1 MTKPHDRNLGMSR
14 EITRRDFLNG
24 VAITLTGSAAAG
36 RWARP
41 VGAEPLLAGAQA
53 ADYYP
58 PTLTGMR
65 GSHAGSFEVAHALSD
80 GRTWD
85 SGPDTDTGERYD
97 LVVVGGGISGL
108 SAAWFFRAAA
118 GPAARILI
126 LDNHDDFGG
135 HAKRNEFSY
144 EGQTLLINGGTL
156 NIEAPGQYSAEAAAL
171 LREIGID
178 RERFR
183 AARDRDRGRPRGLGR
198 AFFFDHETF
207 GEDRL
212 VPGYG
217 RLPWSGFAEKAPLSA
232 AARRDLVRL
241 NDDASDFETM
251 PELHSDAKKARLARI
266 SYRDYLIDVLGLDS
280 RVADFYQSRP
290 HGLFCVG
297 IDAIPALF
305 CWEMGYPGFQGMALE
320 PTPPERLINEP
331 GGQHGRENGAR
342 ASEGGPSLRF
352 ADGNATITRLLVS
365 DLIPEAIEASSMED
379 VVMADLYY
387 DRLDVA
393 GADVRIRLNSTAVHV
408 AHRGDPA
415 DSSEVEVT
423 YVRDGKAQTVRA
435 AGCVMACYNSVI
447 PHLCPELPAA
457 QKEALA
463 YAVKAP
469 IVYTNVLLRD
479 WSAFQELGGEQ
490 HRGAGCL
497 PHEPQPRFPDATRRL
512 PAGAHAA
519 GPGPAAHGAD
529 AQQPRLAEEAAAY
542 RGQTR
547 PPLWR
552 PSRRLSATSAATSA
566 ECCRAAVSTR
576 HATSWRSRSTAGRTV
591 TRTPTTASTIRSAG
605 PSTPPD
611 GQAQRLSVASAS
623 AASPSPTPTPR
634 PAPTLTR
641 RSTRPTAPC
650 RSCCREKPYFP
661 GEPAR
666 GRVRH
671 SGQVFVHYLVENPF
685 AHRHMLGRR

>member
-1 MTKPHDRNLGMSR
+1 M
-14 EITRRDFLNG
+14 
-24 VAITLTGSAAAG
+24 GS
-36 RWARP
+36 
-41 VGAEPLLAGAQA
+41 EPLLAGVQA

-58 PTLTGMR
+58 PALTGMR
-65 GSHAGSFEVAHALSD
+65 GSHDGSFEVAHATRD
-80 GRTWD
+80 GRSWD
-85 SGPDTDTGERYD
+85 IGPDTDTGERYD

-108 SAAWFFRAAA
+108 SAAWFFRNAA

-144 EGQTLLINGGTL
+144 QGQTLLINGGTL
-156 NIEAPGQYSAEAAAL
+156 NIEAPGQYSAVAAAL
-171 LREIGID
+171 LRDIGID

-183 AARDRDRGRPRGLGR
+183 RAAARDRDRGRPSGLGR

-217 RLPWSGFAEKAPLSA
+217 RLPWSEFVGKAPLSE

-280 RVADFYQSRP
+280 RVADFYQSRT

-305 CWEMGYPGFQGMALE
+305 CWEMGYPGFQGMALG

-365 DLIPEAIEASSMED
+365 DLIPESIEASSMED
-379 VVMADLYY
+379 VVMARLYY

-393 GADVRIRLNSTAVHV
+393 GSAVRIRLNSTAVRV

-423 YVRDGKAQTVRA
+423 YVRDGRAQTVRA
-435 AGCVMACYNSVI
+435 AACVMACYNSVV
-447 PHLCPELPAA
+447 PYLCPELPAA

-469 IVYTNVLLRD
+469 IVYTSVLLRE
-479 WSAFQELGGEQ
+479 WSAFQELGVSNIAAPGAYHTSLSLDFPTRLGDYQPARTPRDPVLLHMVRTPNSPGLPKKQQ
-490 HRGAGCL
+490 HIAG
-497 PHEPQPRFPDATRRL
+497 RRDL
-512 PAGAHAA
+512 
-519 GPGPAAHGAD
+519 
-529 AQQPRLAEEAAAY
+529 L
-542 RGQTR
+542 
-547 PPLWR
+547 
-552 PSRRLSATSAATSA
+552 AATFETFERNIRGDLS
-566 ECCRAAVSTR
+566 RMLSGSRFDAARDVVAITVNR
-576 HATSWRSRSTAGRTV
+576 WPHGYAYTYNTLDDPMRWALDTPDDRPNVVGRKPFG
-591 TRTPTTASTIRSAG
+591 RIAIANSDA
-605 PSTPPD
+605 
-611 GQAQRLSVASAS
+611 
-623 AASPSPTPTPR
+623 AASPHTD
-634 PAPTLTR
+634 A
-641 RSTRPTAPC
+641 AIN
-650 RSCCREKPYFP
+650 E
-661 GEPAR
+661 
-666 GRVRH
+666 
-671 SGQVFVHYLVENPF
+671 
-685 AHRHMLGRR
+685 AHRAVQELL

>member
-1 MTKPHDRNLGMSR
+1 MAKPHDRDLGMSR

-24 VAITLTGSAAAG
+24 AAIALTGSVAG
-36 RWARP
+36 GHWVRMT
-41 VGAEPLLAGAQA
+41 GTEPSLAGVQA

-58 PTLTGMR
+58 PALTGMR
-65 GSHAGSFEVAHALSD
+65 GSHAGSFEVAHAMRD
-80 GRTWD
+80 GRSWD
-85 SGPDTDTGERYD
+85 IGPDTDTGERYD

-118 GPAARILI
+118 GPGARILI

-156 NIEAPGQYSAEAAAL
+156 NIEAPGQYSAAAAAL

-178 RERFR
+178 RERYR
-183 AARDRDRGRPRGLGR
+183 LAAGRDRETGRPRGLGR

-212 VPGYG
+212 VTGYG
-217 RLPWSGFAEKAPLSA
+217 RGPWSEFVEKAPLSE

-251 PELHSDAKKARLARI
+251 PELRSDAKKARLARI
-266 SYRDYLIDVLGLDS
+266 SYRDYLIDVLELDA
-280 RVADFYQSRP
+280 RVADFYQSRT

-305 CWEMGYPGFQGMALE
+305 CWEMGYPGFQGMALD

-331 GGQHGRENGAR
+331 GGQHGRENAAR

-365 DLIPEAIEASSMED
+365 GLIPESIEASSMED
-379 VVMADLYY
+379 VVTARLYY
-387 DRLDVA
+387 DRLDIA
-393 GADVRIRLNSTAVHV
+393 GADVRIRLNSTAVRV

-435 AGCVMACYNSVI
+435 GGCVMACYNSVI
-447 PHLCPELPAA
+447 PYLCPELPLV
-457 QKEALA
+457 QREALA

-469 IVYTNVLLRD
+469 IVYTSVLLPDWTAFESLGVSSITAPGAYHTSLSLDFPTRLGDYQPARTPRD
-479 WSAFQELGGEQ
+479 PVVLHLVRTPCSPGSPKKQQHIEGRRDLQAATFGTFERNIREDLARMLSGSAFDPA
-490 HRGAGCL
+490 RDVAAITVNRW
-497 PHEPQPRFPDATRRL
+497 PHGYAYTYNTLDDPIRWALDTPDDRPNVVGRR
-512 PAGAHAA
+512 PFGRIAIANS
-519 GPGPAAHGAD
+519 D
-529 AQQPRLAEEAAAY
+529 A
-542 RGQTR
+542 
-547 PPLWR
+547 
-552 PSRRLSATSAATSA
+552 
-566 ECCRAAVSTR
+566 
-576 HATSWRSRSTAGRTV
+576 
-591 TRTPTTASTIRSAG
+591 
-605 PSTPPD
+605 
-611 GQAQRLSVASAS
+611 
-623 AASPSPTPTPR
+623 AASPHTDAAINEAYR
-634 PAPTLTR
+634 AV
-641 RSTRPTAPC
+641 
-650 RSCCREKPYFP
+650 RE
-661 GEPAR
+661 
-666 GRVRH
+666 
-671 SGQVFVHYLVENPF
+671 L
-685 AHRHMLGRR
+685 L

>member
-1 MTKPHDRNLGMSR
+1 MAKRHDRDLGMSR

-24 VAITLTGSAAAG
+24 TAIALTGTLGAG
-36 RWARP
+36 HWARAM
-41 VGAEPLLAGAQA
+41 GDEPLLAGVQADA

-58 PTLTGMR
+58 PALTGMR
-65 GSHAGSFEVAHALSD
+65 GSHVGSFEVGHALRD
-80 GRTWD
+80 GRSWR

-118 GPAARILI
+118 GSGARILI

-135 HAKRNEFSY
+135 HAKRNEFSF

-183 AARDRDRGRPRGLGR
+183 RAAVSDRELGRPTGLGR

-212 VPGYG
+212 VSGYG
-217 RLPWSGFAEKAPLSA
+217 RVPWTEFAGQAPLSE

-251 PELHSDAKKARLARI
+251 PELDSDAKKARLATI

-280 RVADFYQSRP
+280 SVADFYQSRP

-320 PTPPERLINEP
+320 PTPPERLVNEP
-331 GGQHGRENGAR
+331 GGQHGRESGAR

-365 DLIPEAIEASSMED
+365 GLIPESIAASSMED
-379 VVMADLYY
+379 VVTAGLHY

-393 GADVRIRLNSTAVHV
+393 GSDVRIRLNSTVVNV
-408 AHRGDPA
+408 AHRGERA

-423 YVRDGKAQTVRA
+423 YVREGRARKVRA
-435 AGCVMACYNSVI
+435 GGCVMACYNSVV
-447 PHLCPELPAA
+447 PYLCPELPAE

-463 YAVKAP
+463 YAIKAP
-469 IVYTNVLLRD
+469 IVYTSVLLRD
-479 WSAFQELGGEQ
+479 WSAFQTLGVSSITAPGAYHTSLSLDFPTRLGDYQPPRTPRDPVLLHLVRTPCSPGLPKKEQ
-490 HRGAGCL
+490 HIEG
-497 PHEPQPRFPDATRRL
+497 RRDL
-512 PAGAHAA
+512 
-519 GPGPAAHGAD
+519 
-529 AQQPRLAEEAAAY
+529 L
-542 RGQTR
+542 
-547 PPLWR
+547 
-552 PSRRLSATSAATSA
+552 AATF
-566 ECCRAAVSTR
+566 EKFERNIR
-576 HATSWRSRSTAGRTV
+576 GDLGRMLSGSDFDPARDVVAITV
-591 TRTPTTASTIRSAG
+591 NRWPHGYAYTYNTLYDPIRWALDTPDDRPNVVGRKPFGRITIANSDA
-605 PSTPPD
+605 
-611 GQAQRLSVASAS
+611 
-623 AASPSPTPTPR
+623 AASPHTDAAINEAYR
-634 PAPTLTR
+634 AVQEL
-641 RSTRPTAPC
+641 
-650 RSCCREKPYFP
+650 
-661 GEPAR
+661 
-666 GRVRH
+666 
-671 SGQVFVHYLVENPF
+671 L
-685 AHRHMLGRR
+685 

>member
-1 MTKPHDRNLGMSR
+1 MSSTHDRDLGMSR

-24 VAITLTGSAAAG
+24 VAIALTGSAGAG
-36 RWARP
+36 RWAHTT
-41 VGAEPLLAGAQA
+41 GTEPLLGGVQA

-58 PTLTGMR
+58 PALTGMR
-65 GSHAGSFEVAHALSD
+65 GSHVGSFEVAHALRD
-80 GRTWD
+80 GRSWD

-118 GPAARILI
+118 GADARILI

-135 HAKRNEFSY
+135 HAKRNEFSF

-183 AARDRDRGRPRGLGR
+183 RAAAGDRDRGRPRGLGR

-217 RLPWSGFAEKAPLSA
+217 RLPWSEFVEKAPLSE

-251 PELHSDAKKARLARI
+251 PELLSDAKKARLARI
-266 SYRDYLIDVLGLDS
+266 SYRDYLIDVLELDS
-280 RVADFYQSRP
+280 RVADFYQSRT

-320 PTPPERLINEP
+320 PTPPERLINQP
-331 GGQHGRENGAR
+331 GGQHGRENATR
-342 ASEGGPSLRF
+342 ASEGGPSIRF

-365 DLIPEAIEASSMED
+365 HLIPESIEASSMED
-379 VVMADLYY
+379 VVIARLYY
-387 DRLDVA
+387 DRLDRA
-393 GADVRIRLNSTAVHV
+393 GSGVRIRLNSTAVRV

-435 AGCVMACYNSVI
+435 AGCVMACYNGVI
-447 PHLCPELPAA
+447 PYLCPELPAV
-457 QKEALA
+457 QREALA

-469 IVYTNVLLRD
+469 IVYTSVLLRE
-479 WSAFQELGGEQ
+479 WSAFQGLGVSSVTAPGAYHTSLSLDFPTRLGDYHPARTLRDPVLLHMVRTPCSPGLPKKQQ
-490 HRGAGCL
+490 HIEGKRDL
-497 PHEPQPRFPDATRRL
+497 L
-512 PAGAHAA
+512 
-519 GPGPAAHGAD
+519 
-529 AQQPRLAEEAAAY
+529 
-542 RGQTR
+542 
-547 PPLWR
+547 
-552 PSRRLSATSAATSA
+552 AATF
-566 ECCRAAVSTR
+566 ETFELNIREDL
-576 HATSWRSRSTAGRTV
+576 SRMLSGSSFDPARDVVAITVNRWPHGYAYTYNTLDDPLRWALDSPDDRPNVVGRK
-591 TRTPTTASTIRSAG
+591 PFGCIAIANSDA
-605 PSTPPD
+605 
-611 GQAQRLSVASAS
+611 
-623 AASPSPTPTPR
+623 AASPHTD
-634 PAPTLTR
+634 A
-641 RSTRPTAPC
+641 AIN
-650 RSCCREKPYFP
+650 E
-661 GEPAR
+661 
-666 GRVRH
+666 
-671 SGQVFVHYLVENPF
+671 
-685 AHRHMLGRR
+685 AHRAVQELL

>member
-65 GSHAGSFEVAHALSD
+65 GSHAGSFEVAHALRD

-217 RLPWSGFAEKAPLSA
+217 RLPWTEFAEKAPLSA

-251 PELHSDAKKARLARI
+251 PELHSDAKKARLATI
-266 SYRDYLIDVLGLDS
+266 SYRDYLVDVLGLDS

-342 ASEGGPSLRF
+342 TSEGGPSLRF

-415 DSSEVEVT
+415 DSSEVKVT

-435 AGCVMACYNSVI
+435 AGCVMACYNAVI

-469 IVYTNVLLRD
+469 IVYTSVLLHD
-479 WSAFQELGGEQ
+479 WSAFQELGVSNIAAPGAYHTSLSLDFPTRLGDYQPARTPRDPVLLHMVRTPNSPGLPKKQQ
-490 HRGAGCL
+490 HLEG
-497 PHEPQPRFPDATRRL
+497 RRDL
-512 PAGAHAA
+512 
-519 GPGPAAHGAD
+519 
-529 AQQPRLAEEAAAY
+529 L
-542 RGQTR
+542 
-547 PPLWR
+547 
-552 PSRRLSATSAATSA
+552 AATFETFERNIRGDLS
-566 ECCRAAVSTR
+566 RMLSGSGFDAARDVVAITVNRWPHGYAYTYNSLDDPIRWALDTPDDR
-576 HATSWRSRSTAGRTV
+576 PNVVGRKPFG
-591 TRTPTTASTIRSAG
+591 RIAIANSDA
-605 PSTPPD
+605 
-611 GQAQRLSVASAS
+611 
-623 AASPSPTPTPR
+623 AASPHTD
-634 PAPTLTR
+634 A
-641 RSTRPTAPC
+641 AIN
-650 RSCCREKPYFP
+650 E
-661 GEPAR
+661 
-666 GRVRH
+666 
-671 SGQVFVHYLVENPF
+671 
-685 AHRHMLGRR
+685 AHRAVQELL

>member
-1 MTKPHDRNLGMSR
+1 MAKRHDRDLGMSR

-24 VAITLTGSAAAG
+24 VAIALTAPMGAS
-36 RWARP
+36 RWAP
-41 VGAEPLLAGAQA
+41 TTGTEPLLAGAQA

-58 PTLTGMR
+58 PALTGMR
-65 GSHAGSFEVAHALSD
+65 GSHAGSFEVAHALRD
-80 GRTWD
+80 GRSWD
-85 SGPDTDTGERYD
+85 SDADTDTGERYD

-118 GPAARILI
+118 GPDARILI

-144 EGQTLLINGGTL
+144 QGQTLLINGGTL
-156 NIEAPGQYSAEAAAL
+156 NIEAPGQYSPAAAAL

-183 AARDRDRGRPRGLGR
+183 RAAAADRDLGRPRGLGR

-217 RLPWSGFAEKAPLSA
+217 RLPWSEFVEKAPLSEA
-232 AARRDLVRL
+232 AGRDLVHL

-251 PELHSDAKKARLARI
+251 PDLHSDARKARLARI

-280 RVADFYQSRP
+280 QVADFYQSRT

-320 PTPPERLINEP
+320 PTPPERLVNEP
-331 GGQHGRENGAR
+331 GGQHGRENAAR

-365 DLIPEAIEASSMED
+365 DLIPESIEASSMED
-379 VVMADLYY
+379 VVMAHLYY

-393 GADVRIRLNSTAVHV
+393 GSDVRIRLNSTAVRV

-435 AGCVMACYNSVI
+435 GGCVLACYNGVI
-447 PHLCPELPAA
+447 PYLCPELPAV

-469 IVYTNVLLRD
+469 IVYTSVLLRE
-479 WSAFQELGGEQ
+479 WSAFQRLGVSSITAPGAYHTSLSLDFPTRLGDYQPARTPRDPVLLHMVRTPCSPGLPKKQQ
-490 HRGAGCL
+490 HIEG
-497 PHEPQPRFPDATRRL
+497 
-512 PAGAHAA
+512 
-519 GPGPAAHGAD
+519 
-529 AQQPRLAEEAAAY
+529 
-542 RGQTR
+542 
-547 PPLWR
+547 
-552 PSRRLSATSAATSA
+552 SRDLLAATFETFELNIREDLS
-566 ECCRAAVSTR
+566 RMLSGSGFDPAVDVVAITVNRWPHGYAYTYNTLDDPIRWALDSPDDR
-576 HATSWRSRSTAGRTV
+576 PNVVGRKPFG
-591 TRTPTTASTIRSAG
+591 RITIANSDA
-605 PSTPPD
+605 
-611 GQAQRLSVASAS
+611 
-623 AASPSPTPTPR
+623 AASPHTD
-634 PAPTLTR
+634 A
-641 RSTRPTAPC
+641 AIN
-650 RSCCREKPYFP
+650 E
-661 GEPAR
+661 
-666 GRVRH
+666 
-671 SGQVFVHYLVENPF
+671 
-685 AHRHMLGRR
+685 AHRAVQELL

>member
-1 MTKPHDRNLGMSR
+1 MSSTHDPDLGMSR

-24 VAITLTGSAAAG
+24 VAIGLTGSVGAS
-36 RWARP
+36 RWARTR
-41 VGAEPLLAGAQA
+41 GIEALLAGVQGG
-53 ADYYP
+53 DYYP
-58 PTLTGMR
+58 PALTGMR
-65 GSHAGSFEVAHALSD
+65 GSHVGSFEVAHALRD
-80 GRTWD
+80 GRSWD

-118 GPAARILI
+118 GADARILI

-183 AARDRDRGRPRGLGR
+183 QAAADDRDRGRPRGLGR

-217 RLPWSGFAEKAPLSA
+217 RLPWSEFVEKAPLSE

-251 PELHSDAKKARLARI
+251 PELRSDAKKARLARI
-266 SYRDYLIDVLGLDS
+266 SYRDYLIDVLELDS
-280 RVADFYQSRP
+280 RVADFYQSRT

-320 PTPPERLINEP
+320 PTPPERLINQP
-331 GGQHGRENGAR
+331 GGQHGREDAVR
-342 ASEGGPSLRF
+342 ASEGGPSIRF
-352 ADGNATITRLLVS
+352 ADGNATITRLLVG
-365 DLIPEAIEASSMED
+365 DLIPESIEASSMEG
-379 VVMADLYY
+379 VVIADLHY

-393 GADVRIRLNSTAVHV
+393 GSNVRIRLNSTAVRV

-423 YVRDGKAQTVRA
+423 YVRDGTAQTVRA
-435 AGCVMACYNSVI
+435 AGCVMACYNGII
-447 PHLCPELPAA
+447 PYLCPELPAV
-457 QKEALA
+457 QREALE

-469 IVYTNVLLRD
+469 IVYTSVLLRE
-479 WSAFQELGGEQ
+479 WSAFQGLGVSSITAPGAYHTSVSLDFPTRLGDYQPARTPRDPVLLHMVRTPCSPGLPKKQQ
-490 HRGAGCL
+490 HLEGQRDL
-497 PHEPQPRFPDATRRL
+497 
-512 PAGAHAA
+512 HAA
-519 GPGPAAHGAD
+519 TFETFELNIREDLSRMLSGSSFDPAHDVVAITVNRWPHGYAYTYNTLDDPIRWALESPDDRPNVVGRKPFGRIAIANSD
-529 AQQPRLAEEAAAY
+529 A
-542 RGQTR
+542 
-547 PPLWR
+547 
-552 PSRRLSATSAATSA
+552 
-566 ECCRAAVSTR
+566 
-576 HATSWRSRSTAGRTV
+576 
-591 TRTPTTASTIRSAG
+591 
-605 PSTPPD
+605 
-611 GQAQRLSVASAS
+611 
-623 AASPSPTPTPR
+623 AASPHTDAAINEAYR
-634 PAPTLTR
+634 AVQEL
-641 RSTRPTAPC
+641 
-650 RSCCREKPYFP
+650 
-661 GEPAR
+661 
-666 GRVRH
+666 
-671 SGQVFVHYLVENPF
+671 L
-685 AHRHMLGRR
+685 

>member
-1 MTKPHDRNLGMSR
+1 MVKPYDRDLGMSR

-24 VAITLTGSAAAG
+24 AAIALTGSVVAG
-36 RWARP
+36 RWARTT
-41 VGAEPLLAGAQA
+41 GSEPLLAGGQA

-58 PTLTGMR
+58 PALTGMR
-65 GSHAGSFEVAHALSD
+65 GNHAGSFEVAHALSD
-80 GRTWD
+80 GRSWD

-97 LVVVGGGISGL
+97 LVVVGAGISGL

-118 GPAARILI
+118 GPGARILV

-183 AARDRDRGRPRGLGR
+183 LAGARDRDRGRPRGLGR

-217 RLPWSGFAEKAPLSA
+217 RLSWSEFVEKAPLSE

-251 PELHSDAKKARLARI
+251 PELGSDAKKARLARI
-266 SYRDYLIDVLGLDS
+266 SYRDYLIDVLELDS
-280 RVADFYQSRP
+280 RVADFYQSRT

-305 CWEMGYPGFQGMALE
+305 CWEMGYPGFQGMALD
-320 PTPPERLINEP
+320 PTPPERLVNEP
-331 GGQHGRENGAR
+331 GGQHGRENAAR

-365 DLIPEAIEASSMED
+365 GLIPESIEASSMED
-379 VVMADLYY
+379 VVSARLHY

-393 GADVRIRLNSTAVHV
+393 GSDVRIRLNSTAVRV

-423 YVRDGKAQTVRA
+423 YVRDGKAQTVLA
-435 AGCVMACYNSVI
+435 GGCVLACYNGVI
-447 PHLCPELPAA
+447 PYLCPELPAV

-469 IVYTNVLLRD
+469 IVYTSVLLRE
-479 WSAFQELGGEQ
+479 WSAFQELGVSNIAAPGAYHTSLSLDFPTRLGDYQPARTARDPVLLHMVRTPCSPGLPKKQQ
-490 HRGAGCL
+490 HIAG
-497 PHEPQPRFPDATRRL
+497 
-512 PAGAHAA
+512 
-519 GPGPAAHGAD
+519 
-529 AQQPRLAEEAAAY
+529 
-542 RGQTR
+542 
-547 PPLWR
+547 
-552 PSRRLSATSAATSA
+552 SRDLLAATFETFELNIREDLDRMLSGSGFDPA
-566 ECCRAAVSTR
+566 RDVVAITVNRWPHGYAYTYNTLDDPIRWALDTPDDRPNVV
-576 HATSWRSRSTAGRTV
+576 GRKPFG
-591 TRTPTTASTIRSAG
+591 RIAIANSDA
-605 PSTPPD
+605 
-611 GQAQRLSVASAS
+611 
-623 AASPSPTPTPR
+623 AASPHTD
-634 PAPTLTR
+634 A
-641 RSTRPTAPC
+641 AIN
-650 RSCCREKPYFP
+650 E
-661 GEPAR
+661 
-666 GRVRH
+666 
-671 SGQVFVHYLVENPF
+671 
-685 AHRHMLGRR
+685 AHRAVQELL